1 MDTEQEVN
9 RVVEEYADTVR
20 RICYSYMK
28 SYHDTEDIFQTVFL
42 KYINTQPSFAS
53 RENEKAWFIRV
64 TINCCKDF
72 LKNFFRKNTCSFQEI
87 DEPFQE
93 EQEYSQV
100 REAVLSLPPKYRIV
114 VYLHY
119 YEGYTA
125 AEIAEI
131 LRSKE
136 NTIYTRLSRGKK
148 MLREELGGEE
158 LG

>member
-1 MDTEQEVN
+1 MYTEQEIN

-28 SYHDTEDIFQTVFL
+28 NYHDTEDIFQTVFL
-42 KYINTQPSFAS
+42 KYIRTQPSFES

-64 TINCCKDF
+64 TVNCCKDF
-72 LKNFFRKNTCSFQEI
+72 LKNFFRRNTCSFQEI
-87 DEPFQE
+87 DEPFRE
-93 EQEYSQV
+93 EEHSQV
-100 REAVLSLPPKYRIV
+100 REAVLSLPEKYRIV

-125 AEIAEI
+125 GEIAAI
-131 LRSKE
+131 LGSKE
-136 NTIYTRLSRGKK
+136 NTIYTRLSRGKEL
-148 MLREELGGEE
+148 LRRELGGEG